1 MQGKQMDAAER
12 SVDMTM
18 HVAGMAF
25 CLRASLVL
33 MVQAAMSG
41 AGLTVAAATVYVLG
55 MVVMFG
61 FSAACHLCPHG
72 RWKEIMRAS
81 DHATIF
87 VMIAGSYTRP
97 NPVWLF
103 PRSIFGRYTN

>member
-25 CLRASLVL
+25 CLRAALVL

-41 AGLTVAAATVYVLG
+41 AGLTVAAATVYALG
-55 MVVMFG
+55 MVVMLFRRRG
-61 FSAACHLCPHG
+61 TLDAEAWSV
-72 RWKEIMRAS
+72 MR
-81 DHATIF
+81 
-87 VMIAGSYTRP
+87 G
-97 NPVWLF
+97 
-103 PRSIFGRYTN
+103 